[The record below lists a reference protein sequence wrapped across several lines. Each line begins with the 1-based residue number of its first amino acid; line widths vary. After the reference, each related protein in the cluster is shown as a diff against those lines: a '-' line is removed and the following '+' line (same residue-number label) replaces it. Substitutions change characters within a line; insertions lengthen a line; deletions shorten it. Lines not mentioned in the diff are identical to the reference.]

1 MLSIAML
8 VSESRPDWDPHAAE
22 AQLGSASSL
31 PLGHL
36 NHSCLQRGLMLTSHP
51 RGGTRALVSEL
62 MKLRPFEAFRRSRV
76 SLELSSVSPGR
87 RRDART
93 WYARP
98 VLLWGRM
105 TASLPGCSL

>member
-31 PLGHL
+31 PIRDLS
-36 NHSCLQRGLMLTSHP
+36 HSCLQRGLMLTSHP
-51 RGGTRALVSEL
+51 RVDTRALVSEL
-62 MKLRPFEAFRRSRV
+62 MKLCPFEAFRHSRD

-87 RRDART
+87 RRHARGMRAQ
-93 WYARP
+93 YFS
-98 VLLWGRM
+98 G
-105 TASLPGCSL
+105 GG